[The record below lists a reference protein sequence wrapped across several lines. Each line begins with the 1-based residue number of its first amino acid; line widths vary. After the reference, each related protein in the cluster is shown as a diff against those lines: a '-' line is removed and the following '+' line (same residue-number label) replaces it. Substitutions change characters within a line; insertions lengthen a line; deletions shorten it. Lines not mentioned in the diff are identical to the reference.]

1 MVVQPAAPLT
11 LTKSPHV
18 VYLPAA
24 PVCCMAVSTWAGS
37 VVDLDGVELKLHR
50 LDNQGLY
57 CVLEYVLEYVYH
69 NWLCQMAHN
78 ST

>member
-1 MVVQPAAPLT
+1 
-11 LTKSPHV
+11 
-18 VYLPAA
+18 
-24 PVCCMAVSTWAGS
+24 MAVSTWAGS